1 MNAPRTPPK
10 VATWLLTRFS
20 TARRSESLIGDLHEQ
35 FANDGRSQAWYWR
48 QVFIALALS
57 GLQTVRV
64 HVLSFMTAIAAGWLA
79 MLAWFAMNM
88 SMTGSHVYAFRFVY
102 LTLGIADGHR
112 AWMTIYFFTAVTR
125 VMLFALAGWL
135 AVRLHRAHPYAVAI
149 TLIASAFVVR
159 LVPWRTY
166 KAFDFDTMA
175 MIHNVTA
182 LGGLLLGAAW
192 AIYQEKRRD
201 LAGRGVQS

>member
-1 MNAPRTPPK
+1 MNAPRIPPK
-10 VATWLLTRFS
+10 VATWLLTRLS

-35 FANDGRSQAWYWR
+35 FTTGGRSQAWYWR
-48 QVFIALALS
+48 QVVIALALS
-57 GLQTVRV
+57 ALQTIRT
-64 HVLSFMTAIAAGWLA
+64 HALSFMTAIAAGWLA

-88 SMTGSHVYAFRFVY
+88 SMTGSHVYAFKFVHS
-102 LTLGIADGHR
+102 TLGITNGHTI
-112 AWMTIYFFTAVTR
+112 WMTIYFFTAAMR
-125 VMLFALAGWL
+125 VILFALAGWL

-166 KAFDFDTMA
+166 KAFDFDTMFL
-175 MIHNVTA
+175 IHKVTA

-201 LAGRGVQS
+201 LAERGVQS

>member
-1 MNAPRTPPK
+1 MNTPRTPSK
-10 VATWLLTRFS
+10 VATWLLTKLS
-20 TARRSESLIGDLHEQ
+20 TARRNESLIGDLHEQ

-57 GLQTVRV
+57 VLQTVRT
-64 HVLSFMTAIAAGWLA
+64 HALSFVTAIGAGWLA

-88 SMTGSHVYAFRFVY
+88 SMTGSHVYAFKFVHH
-102 LTLGIADGHR
+102 TFGITNAHTI
-112 AWMTIYFFTAVTR
+112 WMTIYFFTAVTR
-125 VMLFALAGWL
+125 VILFALGGWL

-149 TLIASAFVVR
+149 TLVASAFLVR
-159 LVPWRTY
+159 WVPWRTY

-175 MIHNVTA
+175 VIHNVTA
-182 LGGLLLGAAW
+182 IGGLLLGAACG
-192 AIYQEKRRD
+192 IYQEKRRD